1 VSSAVSS
8 PVKYLS
14 SLAQSLSTM
23 MLYPREHPTWGR
35 AVDASYQH
43 LVELQKENPLPQFSF
58 IGTDVIYGQTPMHDM
73 KDWPWAEK
81 LAAVGVQ
88 RLEFGVGVDREE
100 YEEFLADVL
109 KRIVQSG
116 AEGAVKDRSSHTSKR
131 HSIKFGAV
139 MVRDEDE
146 YEGEGG
152 DGDAGEG
159 EGEGEGGEGGAGGEG
174 GVANGAPRGAGT
186 SASRTP
192 GTSGGV
198 AGNGGG
204 AGNDSGAGGG
214 RGRGRGRG
222 RGGSGSGG
230 SGPHRPANDVG
241 LPFGLDEE
249 AGAVTWMYEQVTS
262 ADKVPLVEADAVV
275 RSLTV
280 AMKGSSAM
288 IIPLLRLKA
297 SDPYNAIHS
306 INVAVLTMALAEF
319 LGLGSR
325 DVHEFGMA
333 ALLHDLGMARIPR
346 DLLLKPIELTVEER
360 TVIERHTTEGARI
373 ILSSDRRQELAACVA
388 YEHHL
393 RPDGSGYPNRLF
405 RRPTHYASKLVRVCS
420 VYNALRIER
429 AHRQPYPPG
438 RALVFI
444 DERAGREFETEIAT
458 SFTQMMRRLEPQI
471 TEVDRDMRIK
481 TPTAQH
487 VAIPDEAIHH

>member
-1 VSSAVSS
+1 VSSTASG
-8 PVKYLS
+8 PVKFLS

-35 AVDASYQH
+35 AVDASFQH

-58 IGTDVIYGQTPMHDM
+58 IGTDVIYGQAPMHDM

-81 LAAVGVQ
+81 LAVVGVQ

-100 YEEFLADVL
+100 YEEFLAEVL
-109 KRIVQSG
+109 SRIVQSG
-116 AEGAVKDRSSHTSKR
+116 AEGTVRDRSSHTTKR

-139 MVRDEDE
+139 IVRDEE
-146 YEGEGG
+146 EEEEG
-152 DGDAGEG
+152 DGDGD
-159 EGEGEGGEGGAGGEG
+159 GGAGF
-174 GVANGAPRGAGT
+174 ASGAPRAART
-186 SASRTP
+186 IRTP
-192 GTSGGV
+192 GAGGGA

-204 AGNDSGAGGG
+204 GSGG
-214 RGRGRGRG
+214 RGRGRS
-222 RGGSGSGG
+222 RGGSGAGT
-230 SGPHRPANDVG
+230 PTDEVA

-444 DERAGREFETEIAT
+444 DERAGREFETDIAT

-471 TEVDRDMRIK
+471 TEVDRDTRIK

-487 VAIPDEAIHH
+487 IAIPDEAIHH

>member
-1 VSSAVSS
+1 VSSAASS

-81 LAAVGVQ
+81 LAGVGVQ

-116 AEGAVKDRSSHTSKR
+116 AEGTVKDRSSHTSKR

-139 MVRDEDE
+139 IVRDEEE
-146 YEGEGG
+146 YDGEDGYGG
-152 DGDAGEG
+152 DGRAGG
-159 EGEGEGGEGGAGGEG
+159 YGGGGEAGGM
-174 GVANGAPRGAGT
+174 ANGAPRADGT

-192 GTSGGV
+192 GTSDGV

-204 AGNDSGAGGG
+204 GAGAG

-222 RGGSGSGG
+222 RGGSGGGGG
-230 SGPHRPANDVG
+230 SGPHTPADEVA

-249 AGAVTWMYEQVTS
+249 AGAVTWMYEQVS
-262 ADKVPLVEADAVV
+262 GADKVPLVEADAVV

-360 TVIERHTTEGARI
+360 TVIERHTMEGARI

-444 DERAGREFETEIAT
+444 DERAGREFETDIAA

-471 TEVDRDMRIK
+471 TEVDRDTRIK

-487 VAIPDEAIHH
+487 IAIPDEAIHH

>member
-1 VSSAVSS
+1 MSSTASG
-8 PVKYLS
+8 PVKFLS

-35 AVDASYQH
+35 AVDASFQH

-58 IGTDVIYGQTPMHDM
+58 IGTDVIYGQAPMHDM

-81 LAAVGVQ
+81 LAVVGVQ

-100 YEEFLADVL
+100 YEEFLAEVL
-109 KRIVQSG
+109 SRIVQSG
-116 AEGAVKDRSSHTSKR
+116 AEGTVRDRSSHTTKR

-139 MVRDEDE
+139 IVRDEE
-146 YEGEGG
+146 EEEEG
-152 DGDAGEG
+152 DGDGD
-159 EGEGEGGEGGAGGEG
+159 GGAGF
-174 GVANGAPRGAGT
+174 ASGAPRGAG
-186 SASRTP
+186 AIRTP
-192 GTSGGV
+192 GAGGGA

-204 AGNDSGAGGG
+204 GSGG
-214 RGRGRGRG
+214 RGRGRS
-222 RGGSGSGG
+222 RGGSGAGT
-230 SGPHRPANDVG
+230 PTDEVA

-444 DERAGREFETEIAT
+444 DERAGREFETDIAT

-471 TEVDRDMRIK
+471 TEVDRDTRIK

-487 VAIPDEAIHH
+487 IAIPDEAIHH

>member
-1 VSSAVSS
+1 VSSALSA
-8 PVKYLS
+8 PVKFLS

-23 MLYPREHPTWGR
+23 MLYPREHPTWAR

-43 LVELQKENPLPQFSF
+43 LAELQQENPLPQFSF
-58 IGTDVIYGQTPMHDM
+58 IGTDVIYGQAPMHDM

-81 LAAVGVQ
+81 LAGVGVQ
-88 RLEFGVGVDREE
+88 RLEFGVGVERDE

-109 KRIVQSG
+109 TRIVQSG
-116 AEGAVKDRSSHTSKR
+116 AAGTVANRSSHTSRR

-139 MVRDEDE
+139 TLREEDE
-146 YEGEGG
+146 YEGEDG
-152 DGDAGEG
+152 DGDGAEG
-159 EGEGEGGEGGAGGEG
+159 GGEGGATGGAGASGEG
-174 GVANGAPRGAGT
+174 G
-186 SASRTP
+186 S
-192 GTSGGV
+192 
-198 AGNGGG
+198 
-204 AGNDSGAGGG
+204 GNDGP
-214 RGRGRGRG
+214 
-222 RGGSGSGG
+222 GGSGSGG
-230 SGPHRPANDVG
+230 ESDAGRGRRRRRRGNGARTPTAALA
-241 LPFGLDEE
+241 LPFGLEEE
-249 AGAVTWMYEQVTS
+249 AGAVTWMYEQVAT
-262 ADKVPLVEADAVV
+262 ADAVPLVEADAVV

-280 AMKGSSAM
+280 AMKGSSSM

-333 ALLHDLGMARIPR
+333 ALLHDLGMARVPR
-346 DLLLKPIELTVEER
+346 ELLLKPIELTVEER

-393 RPDGSGYPNRLF
+393 RPDGSGYPHRLF

-444 DERAGREFETEIAT
+444 DERAGREFETDIAT
-458 SFTQMMRRLEPQI
+458 SFTQMMRRLEPHI
-471 TEVDRDMRIK
+471 TEVDRDTRLK
-481 TPTAQH
+481 TPTAQMI
-487 VAIPDEAIHH
+487 AIPDDAIHH

>member
-1 VSSAVSS
+1 
-8 PVKYLS
+8 
-14 SLAQSLSTM
+14 
-23 MLYPREHPTWGR
+23 
-35 AVDASYQH
+35 
-43 LVELQKENPLPQFSF
+43 
-58 IGTDVIYGQTPMHDM
+58 
-73 KDWPWAEK
+73 
-81 LAAVGVQ
+81 
-88 RLEFGVGVDREE
+88 
-100 YEEFLADVL
+100 
-109 KRIVQSG
+109 
-116 AEGAVKDRSSHTSKR
+116 
-131 HSIKFGAV
+131 
-139 MVRDEDE
+139 
-146 YEGEGG
+146 
-152 DGDAGEG
+152 
-159 EGEGEGGEGGAGGEG
+159 
-174 GVANGAPRGAGT
+174 
-186 SASRTP
+186 
-192 GTSGGV
+192 
-198 AGNGGG
+198 
-204 AGNDSGAGGG
+204 
-214 RGRGRGRG
+214 
-222 RGGSGSGG
+222 
-230 SGPHRPANDVG
+230 
-241 LPFGLDEE
+241 LDEE
-249 AGAVTWMYEQVTS
+249 AGAVTWMYEQVS
-262 ADKVPLVEADAVV
+262 GADKVPLVEADAVV

-360 TVIERHTTEGARI
+360 TVIERHTMEGARI

-444 DERAGREFETEIAT
+444 DERAGREFETDIAT

-471 TEVDRDMRIK
+471 TEVDRDTRIK

-487 VAIPDEAIHH
+487 IAIPDEAIHH

>member
-1 VSSAVSS
+1 MSSTASG
-8 PVKYLS
+8 PVKFLS

-35 AVDASYQH
+35 AVDASFQH

-58 IGTDVIYGQTPMHDM
+58 IGTDVIYGQAPMHDM

-81 LAAVGVQ
+81 LAVVGVQ

-100 YEEFLADVL
+100 YEEFLAEVL
-109 KRIVQSG
+109 SRIVQSG
-116 AEGAVKDRSSHTSKR
+116 AEGTVRDRSSHTTKR

-139 MVRDEDE
+139 IVRDEE
-146 YEGEGG
+146 EEEEG
-152 DGDAGEG
+152 DGDGD
-159 EGEGEGGEGGAGGEG
+159 GGAGF
-174 GVANGAPRGAGT
+174 ASGALRAART
-186 SASRTP
+186 IRTP
-192 GTSGGV
+192 GAGGGA

-204 AGNDSGAGGG
+204 GSGG
-214 RGRGRGRG
+214 RGRGRS
-222 RGGSGSGG
+222 RGGSGTRT
-230 SGPHRPANDVG
+230 PTDEVA

-444 DERAGREFETEIAT
+444 DERAGREFETDIAT

-471 TEVDRDMRIK
+471 TEVDRDTRIK
-481 TPTAQH
+481 TPPAQH
-487 VAIPDEAIHH
+487 IAIPDEAIHH

>member
-1 VSSAVSS
+1 MSSTASG
-8 PVKYLS
+8 PVKFLS

-35 AVDASYQH
+35 AVDASFQH

-58 IGTDVIYGQTPMHDM
+58 IGTDVIYGQAPMHDM

-81 LAAVGVQ
+81 LAVVGVQ

-100 YEEFLADVL
+100 YEEFLAEVL
-109 KRIVQSG
+109 SRIVQSG
-116 AEGAVKDRSSHTSKR
+116 AEGTVRDRSSHTTKR

-139 MVRDEDE
+139 IVRDEE
-146 YEGEGG
+146 EEEEG
-152 DGDAGEG
+152 DGDGD
-159 EGEGEGGEGGAGGEG
+159 GGAGF
-174 GVANGAPRGAGT
+174 ASGALRAART
-186 SASRTP
+186 IRTP
-192 GTSGGV
+192 GAGGGA

-204 AGNDSGAGGG
+204 GSGG
-214 RGRGRGRG
+214 RGRGRS
-222 RGGSGSGG
+222 RGGSGTRT
-230 SGPHRPANDVG
+230 PTDEVA

-444 DERAGREFETEIAT
+444 DERAGREFETDIAT

-471 TEVDRDMRIK
+471 TEVDRDTRIK

-487 VAIPDEAIHH
+487 IAIPDEAIHH

>member
-1 VSSAVSS
+1 MSSTLST
-8 PVKYLS
+8 PVKFLS

-35 AVDASYQH
+35 AVDGSFAH
-43 LVELQKENPLPQFSF
+43 LIELQKENPNPQFSF

-81 LAAVGVQ
+81 LAGVGVQ
-88 RLEFGVGVDREE
+88 RLEFTGVVMREE

-109 KRIVQSG
+109 TRIVQSG
-116 AEGAVKDRSSHTSKR
+116 AGGGVASRAAHTSR
-131 HSIKFGAV
+131 LHSIKFGAV
-139 MVRDEDE
+139 MVRDEE
-146 YEGEGG
+146 KWEEGDGGEFQEGG
-152 DGDAGEG
+152 VEG
-159 EGEGEGGEGGAGGEG
+159 GVEGGGGYSYGSSGGSGGGGGGEGG
-174 GVANGAPRGAGT
+174 GT
-186 SASRTP
+186 
-192 GTSGGV
+192 
-198 AGNGGG
+198 
-204 AGNDSGAGGG
+204 G
-214 RGRGRGRG
+214 RGRGRGRHG
-222 RGGSGSGG
+222 TGARTPTG
-230 SGPHRPANDVG
+230 DVG
-241 LPFGLDEE
+241 IPFGLDEE
-249 AGAVTWMYEQVTS
+249 AGAVTWMYEQVAAS
-262 ADKVPLVEADAVV
+262 DAVPLVEADAVV

-280 AMKGSSAM
+280 AMKGSSSM

-346 DLLLKPIELTVEER
+346 ELLLKPIELTVEEH
-360 TVIERHTTEGARI
+360 TVIERHTIEGARI

-429 AHRQPYPPG
+429 AHRAPYPPE
-438 RALVFI
+438 RALIFI
-444 DERAGREFETEIAT
+444 DERAGREFEADIAN
-458 SFTQMMRRLEPQI
+458 SFTSMMRRLDSQI
-471 TEVDRDMRIK
+471 TEIDRDTRIK
-481 TPTAQH
+481 TPTASM
-487 VAIPDEAIHH
+487 VVIPDDAIHH

>member
-1 VSSAVSS
+1 MSSTLSA
-8 PVKYLS
+8 PVKFLS

-35 AVDASYQH
+35 AVDGSFAH
-43 LVELQKENPLPQFSF
+43 LIELQQENPNPQFSF

-81 LAAVGVQ
+81 LAGVGVQ
-88 RLEFGVGVDREE
+88 RLEFTGIVMREE

-109 KRIVQSG
+109 TRIVQSG
-116 AEGAVKDRSSHTSKR
+116 AGGGVASRSSHTSR
-131 HSIKFGAV
+131 LHSIKFGAV
-139 MVRDEDE
+139 MVRDEE
-146 YEGEGG
+146 EWEEGDGGEFQEGGVEGGVEGGSYGG
-152 DGDAGEG
+152 DGAG
-159 EGEGEGGEGGAGGEG
+159 
-174 GVANGAPRGAGT
+174 
-186 SASRTP
+186 S
-192 GTSGGV
+192 SGG
-198 AGNGGG
+198 GGG
-204 AGNDSGAGGG
+204 GGGRGGGGGSGSGSGGGGTGGGGTGTG
-214 RGRGRGRG
+214 RGRGRGR
-222 RGGSGSGG
+222 RGTGTRTPTGDFGI
-230 SGPHRPANDVG
+230 
-241 LPFGLDEE
+241 PFGLDEE
-249 AGAVTWMYEQVTS
+249 AGAVTWMYEQVAGS
-262 ADKVPLVEADAVV
+262 DAVPLVEADAVV

-280 AMKGSSAM
+280 AMKGSSSM

-346 DLLLKPIELTVEER
+346 ELLLKPIELTVEER
-360 TVIERHTTEGARI
+360 TIIERHTIEGARI

-393 RPDGSGYPNRLF
+393 RPDGTGYPNRLF

-429 AHRQPYPPG
+429 AHRAPYPPE
-438 RALVFI
+438 RALEFI
-444 DERAGREFETEIAT
+444 DERAGREFEADIAT
-458 SFTQMMRRLEPQI
+458 SFTSMMRRLDSQI
-471 TEVDRDMRIK
+471 TEIDRDTRIK
-481 TPTAQH
+481 TPTASM
-487 VAIPDEAIHH
+487 VVIPDDAIHH

>member
-1 VSSAVSS
+1 MSSVVSS

-58 IGTDVIYGQTPMHDM
+58 IGTDVIYGQAPMHDM

-81 LAAVGVQ
+81 LAGVGVQ

-109 KRIVQSG
+109 SRIVQSG
-116 AEGAVKDRSSHTSKR
+116 AEGTVKDRSSHTSKR

-146 YEGEGG
+146 GEGEGG
-152 DGDAGEG
+152 DGED
-159 EGEGEGGEGGAGGEG
+159 GAGSTASG
-174 GVANGAPRGAGT
+174 NPRGAG
-186 SASRTP
+186 APRTP
-192 GTSGGV
+192 GSSGGV

-204 AGNDSGAGGG
+204 SAGGPG
-214 RGRGRGRG
+214 RGRGRS
-222 RGGSGSGG
+222 RGGSGGK
-230 SGPHRPANDVG
+230 GPRTPTDEVA

-249 AGAVTWMYEQVTS
+249 AGAVTWMYEQVTT

-319 LGLGSR
+319 LGVGSR

-393 RPDGSGYPNRLF
+393 RPDGSGYPARLF

-444 DERAGREFETEIAT
+444 DERAGREFETDIAT

-471 TEVDRDMRIK
+471 TEIDRDTRIK

-487 VAIPDEAIHH
+487 IAIPDEAIHH

>member
-1 VSSAVSS
+1 MSSVVSS

-58 IGTDVIYGQTPMHDM
+58 IGTDVIYGQAPMHDM

-81 LAAVGVQ
+81 LAGVGVQ

-109 KRIVQSG
+109 SRIVQSG
-116 AEGAVKDRSSHTSKR
+116 AEGTVKDRSSHTSKR

-146 YEGEGG
+146 GEGEGG
-152 DGDAGEG
+152 DGED
-159 EGEGEGGEGGAGGEG
+159 GAGSTASG
-174 GVANGAPRGAGT
+174 NPRGAG
-186 SASRTP
+186 APRTP
-192 GTSGGV
+192 GSSGGV

-204 AGNDSGAGGG
+204 SAGGPG
-214 RGRGRGRG
+214 RGRGRS
-222 RGGSGSGG
+222 RGGSGGK
-230 SGPHRPANDVG
+230 GPRTPTDEVA

-249 AGAVTWMYEQVTS
+249 AGAVTWMYEQVTT

-319 LGLGSR
+319 LGVGSR

-393 RPDGSGYPNRLF
+393 RPDGTGYPNRLF

-471 TEVDRDMRIK
+471 TEIDRDTRIK
-481 TPTAQH
+481 TPTAQM

>member
-1 VSSAVSS
+1 MSTPGVAS
-8 PVKYLS
+8 PVKFLS

-23 MLYPREHPTWGR
+23 MLYPREHPTWAR
-35 AVDASYQH
+35 AVDASFQH
-43 LVELQKENPLPQFSF
+43 LLELQKENSLPQFSF
-58 IGTDVIYGQTPMHDM
+58 IGTDVIYGQAPMHDM

-81 LAAVGVQ
+81 LAGVGVQ
-88 RLEFGVGVDREE
+88 RLEFTAGVDREE

-109 KRIVQSG
+109 TRIVQSG
-116 AEGAVKDRSSHTSKR
+116 AGGAVANRSAHTSKR

-139 MVRDEDE
+139 MVREEEDE
-146 YEGEGG
+146 YDGEEGDGGNGGEYAEGG
-152 DGDAGEG
+152 V
-159 EGEGEGGEGGAGGEG
+159 EG
-174 GVANGAPRGAGT
+174 GVAGGG
-186 SASRTP
+186 
-192 GTSGGV
+192 GGGSGG
-198 AGNGGG
+198 GPGGG
-204 AGNDSGAGGG
+204 GPGGGGGGGGTGTG
-214 RGRGRGRG
+214 RGRGRRG
-222 RGGSGSGG
+222 RGGSAARTPTG
-230 SGPHRPANDVG
+230 DFG

-249 AGAVTWMYEQVTS
+249 AGAVTWMYEQVAAS
-262 ADKVPLVEADAVV
+262 DAVPLVEADAVV

-280 AMKGSSAM
+280 AMKGSSSM

-306 INVAVLTMALAEF
+306 INVAVLTMALAEY

-333 ALLHDLGMARIPR
+333 ALLHDLGMARVPR
-346 DLLLKPIELTVEER
+346 ELLLKPIELTVEER
-360 TVIERHTTEGARI
+360 TIIERHTTEGARI

-393 RPDGSGYPNRLF
+393 RPDGSGYPHRLF

-444 DERAGREFETEIAT
+444 DERAGREFETDIAT
-458 SFTQMMRRLEPQI
+458 SFTGMMRRLDSQI
-471 TEVDRDMRIK
+471 TEVDRDTRLK
-481 TPTAQH
+481 TPTAQM
-487 VAIPDEAIHH
+487 VAIPDDAIHH

>member
-1 VSSAVSS
+1 VSSAASS
-8 PVKYLS
+8 PVKFLS

-35 AVDASYQH
+35 AVDASFQH
-43 LVELQKENPLPQFSF
+43 LVELQAENPFPQFSF
-58 IGTDVIYGQTPMHDM
+58 IGADVIYGQAPMHDM

-81 LAAVGVQ
+81 LAGVGVQ
-88 RLEFGVGVDREE
+88 RLEFGMGVDREE

-109 KRIVQSG
+109 RRIVQSG
-116 AEGAVKDRSSHTSKR
+116 AEGTVKDRSSHTSKR
-131 HSIKFGAV
+131 HTIKFGAV

-146 YEGEGG
+146 LEEGEGDGG
-152 DGDAGEG
+152 DGGEG
-159 EGEGEGGEGGAGGEG
+159 SIASGEPRAPGLSPNRTPGAGGAGG
-174 GVANGAPRGAGT
+174 N
-186 SASRTP
+186 
-192 GTSGGV
+192 
-198 AGNGGG
+198 
-204 AGNDSGAGGG
+204 GGG
-214 RGRGRGRG
+214 RGRGRR
-222 RGGSGSGG
+222 RGSGG
-230 SGPHRPANDVG
+230 SGPHTPADEVA

-249 AGAVTWMYEQVTS
+249 AGAVTWMYEQVTT

-319 LGLGSR
+319 LGVGSR

-346 DLLLKPIELTVEER
+346 DLLLKPIELTMEER

-393 RPDGSGYPNRLF
+393 RPDGSGYPQRLF

-444 DERAGREFETEIAT
+444 DERAGREFETDIAT

-471 TEVDRDMRIK
+471 TEIDRDTRIK

-487 VAIPDEAIHH
+487 IAIPDEAIHH

>member
-1 VSSAVSS
+1 MSSAVSP
-8 PVKYLS
+8 PVKFLS

-35 AVDASYQH
+35 AVDGSFHY
-43 LVELQKENPLPQFSF
+43 LVELQKENPNPQFSF

-81 LAAVGVQ
+81 LAGVGVQ
-88 RLEFGVGVDREE
+88 RLEFMGEVQRAE
-100 YEEFLADVL
+100 YEDFLADVL
-109 KRIVQSG
+109 TRIVQSG
-116 AEGAVKDRSSHTSKR
+116 AGGGVANRSSHTSKL

-139 MVRDEDE
+139 MVREEDE
-146 YEGEGG
+146 EEWVEG
-152 DGDAGEG
+152 DGDGS
-159 EGEGEGGEGGAGGEG
+159 GGEGAGPSEGGGGGYSYGGQGAGGEG
-174 GVANGAPRGAGT
+174 
-186 SASRTP
+186 
-192 GTSGGV
+192 SGG
-198 AGNGGG
+198 GGG
-204 AGNDSGAGGG
+204 GGGGGSGGGSGGGGGTGTGTG
-214 RGRGRGRG
+214 RGRGRGR
-222 RGGSGSGG
+222 RGSGARTPTGEIG
-230 SGPHRPANDVG
+230 I
-241 LPFGLDEE
+241 PFGLDEE
-249 AGAVTWMYEQVTS
+249 AGAVTWMYEQVAA
-262 ADKVPLVEADAVV
+262 ADAVPLVEADAVV

-306 INVAVLTMALAEF
+306 INVAVLTMALAEQ

-346 DLLLKPIELTVEER
+346 ELLLKPIELTVEER
-360 TVIERHTTEGARI
+360 TVIERHTIEGARI

-393 RPDGSGYPNRLF
+393 RPDGSGYPTRLF

-429 AHRQPYPPG
+429 AHRAPYSPE

-444 DERAGREFETEIAT
+444 DERAGREFEIDIAQA
-458 SFTQMMRRLEPQI
+458 FTAMMRRLASQV
-471 TEVDRDMRIK
+471 TEIDRDARIK
-481 TPTAQH
+481 TPSASM
-487 VAIPDEAIHH
+487 VAIPDDAIHH

>member
-1 VSSAVSS
+1 MSS
-8 PVKYLS
+8 PVKFLS

-43 LVELQKENPLPQFSF
+43 LVELQAENPQPQFSF
-58 IGTDVIYGQTPMHDM
+58 IGADVIYGQAPMHDM

-81 LAAVGVQ
+81 LAGVGVQ
-88 RLEFGVGVDREE
+88 RLEFTAGVDREE
-100 YEEFLADVL
+100 YEEFLANVL
-109 KRIVQSG
+109 ARIVQSG
-116 AEGAVKDRSSHTSKR
+116 AGGAVADRSSHTSR
-131 HSIKFGAV
+131 RNSIKFGAV

-146 YEGEGG
+146 DESEGE
-152 DGDAGEG
+152 EP
-159 EGEGEGGEGGAGGEG
+159 ES
-174 GVANGAPRGAGT
+174 NAGT
-186 SASRTP
+186 SMGRAL
-192 GTSGGV
+192 GTR
-198 AGNGGG
+198 
-204 AGNDSGAGGG
+204 SGAGG

-222 RGGSGSGG
+222 TSGG
-230 SGPHRPANDVG
+230 HTPTGDVA
-241 LPFGLDEE
+241 LPFGLEEE
-249 AGAVTWMYEQVTS
+249 AGAVTWMYEQVAT
-262 ADKVPLVEADAVV
+262 ADAVPLVEADAVV

-319 LGLGSR
+319 VGLGSR

-346 DLLLKPIELTVEER
+346 ELLLKPIELTVEER

-393 RPDGSGYPNRLF
+393 RPDGSGYPQRLF

-458 SFTQMMRRLEPQI
+458 AFTQMMRRLEPQI
-471 TEVDRDMRIK
+471 TEVDRDTRLK

>member
-1 VSSAVSS
+1 VSGGVSS
-8 PVKYLS
+8 PVKFLS

-35 AVDASYQH
+35 AVDGSFQH
-43 LVELQKENPLPQFSF
+43 LVELQAENPDPQFSF

-81 LAAVGVQ
+81 LAGVGVQ
-88 RLEFGVGVDREE
+88 RLEFSAGVSREE

-109 KRIVQSG
+109 TRIVQSG
-116 AEGAVKDRSSHTSKR
+116 AGGGVSNRSAHTSKR
-131 HSIKFGAV
+131 SSIKFGAV
-139 MVRDEDE
+139 MVREEDDEL
-146 YEGEGG
+146 EGFDGEGVEGGVEGGGGGGGGG
-152 DGDAGEG
+152 DG
-159 EGEGEGGEGGAGGEG
+159 AGG
-174 GVANGAPRGAGT
+174 P
-186 SASRTP
+186 
-192 GTSGGV
+192 
-198 AGNGGG
+198 GGG
-204 AGNDSGAGGG
+204 GGGGGSGTGGGTGTGTGSG
-214 RGRGRGRG
+214 RGRGRGRR
-222 RGGSGSGG
+222 RGTGTGTPTGDF
-230 SGPHRPANDVG
+230 A

-249 AGAVTWMYEQVTS
+249 AGAVTWMYEQVATS
-262 ADKVPLVEADAVV
+262 DAVPLVEADAVV

-280 AMKGSSAM
+280 AMKGSSSM

-319 LGLGSR
+319 VGLGSR

-360 TVIERHTTEGARI
+360 TIIERHTIEGARI

-393 RPDGSGYPNRLF
+393 RPDGSGYPHRLF

-444 DERAGREFETEIAT
+444 DERAGREFETDIAT
-458 SFTQMMRRLEPQI
+458 SFTSMMRRLEPHI
-471 TEVDRDMRIK
+471 TEVDRDTRLK
-481 TPTAQH
+481 TPAEPML
-487 VAIPDEAIHH
+487 VIPDEAIHH

>member
-1 VSSAVSS
+1 VSSAASS

-81 LAAVGVQ
+81 LAGVGVQ

-116 AEGAVKDRSSHTSKR
+116 AEGTVKDRSSHTSKR

-139 MVRDEDE
+139 IVRDEEE
-146 YEGEGG
+146 YDGEDGYGG
-152 DGDAGEG
+152 DGRAGG
-159 EGEGEGGEGGAGGEG
+159 YGGGGEAGGM
-174 GVANGAPRGAGT
+174 ANGAPRADGT

-192 GTSGGV
+192 GTSDGV

-204 AGNDSGAGGG
+204 GAGAG

-222 RGGSGSGG
+222 RGGSGGGGG
-230 SGPHRPANDVG
+230 SGPHTPADEVA

-249 AGAVTWMYEQVTS
+249 AGAVTWMYEQVS
-262 ADKVPLVEADAVV
+262 GADKVPLVEADAVV

-288 IIPLLRLKA
+288 ISPLLRLKA

-360 TVIERHTTEGARI
+360 TVIERHTMEGARI

-444 DERAGREFETEIAT
+444 DERAGREFETDIAT

-471 TEVDRDMRIK
+471 TEVDRDTRIK

-487 VAIPDEAIHH
+487 IAIPDEAIHH

>member
-1 VSSAVSS
+1 MSSQ
-8 PVKYLS
+8 VKFLS

-23 MLYPREHPTWGR
+23 MLYPREHPTWAR
-35 AVDASYQH
+35 AVDGSFQH
-43 LVELQKENPLPQFSF
+43 LIELQKENPNPQFSF

-81 LAAVGVQ
+81 LAGVGVQ
-88 RLEFGVGVDREE
+88 RLEFTGVVAREE

-109 KRIVQSG
+109 TRIVQSG
-116 AEGAVKDRSSHTSKR
+116 AGGGVASRSAHTSR
-131 HSIKFGAV
+131 LNSIKFGTV
-139 MVRDEDE
+139 MVRDEE
-146 YEGEGG
+146 EEWEEGEG
-152 DGDAGEG
+152 DGEG
-159 EGEGEGGEGGAGGEG
+159 GGEEGGVEGGGEGGM
-174 GVANGAPRGAGT
+174 
-186 SASRTP
+186 
-192 GTSGGV
+192 SGG
-198 AGNGGG
+198 GGSGGG
-204 AGNDSGAGGG
+204 TG
-214 RGRGRGRG
+214 RGRGRGR
-222 RGGSGSGG
+222 RGSGARTPTGDFG
-230 SGPHRPANDVG
+230 I
-241 LPFGLDEE
+241 PFGLDEE
-249 AGAVTWMYEQVTS
+249 AGAVTWMYEQVAAS
-262 ADKVPLVEADAVV
+262 DAVPLVEADAVV

-280 AMKGSSAM
+280 AMKGSSSM

-319 LGLGSR
+319 LGLGNR

-346 DLLLKPIELTVEER
+346 ELLLKPIELTVEER

-393 RPDGSGYPNRLF
+393 RPDGSGYPQRLF

-444 DERAGREFETEIAT
+444 DERAGREFETDIAT
-458 SFTQMMRRLEPQI
+458 SFTTMMRRLEPQI
-471 TEVDRDMRIK
+471 TEVDRDTRIR
-481 TPTAQH
+481 TPAASM
-487 VAIPDEAIHH
+487 VSIPDDAIHH

>member
-1 VSSAVSS
+1 MSSA
-8 PVKYLS
+8 VKYLS

-35 AVDASYQH
+35 AVDASFLH
-43 LVELQKENPLPQFSF
+43 LDELQKENPNPQFSF
-58 IGTDVIYGQTPMHDM
+58 IGTDVIYGQAPMHDM

-81 LAAVGVQ
+81 LAGVGVQ
-88 RLEFGVGVDREE
+88 RLEFAPGVTREE

-109 KRIVQSG
+109 TRIVQIG
-116 AEGAVKDRSSHTSKR
+116 AGGGVTSR
-131 HSIKFGAV
+131 APHASRRQSIKFGAV
-139 MVRDEDE
+139 TVREE
-146 YEGEGG
+146 EEGEAGEEGEG
-152 DGDAGEG
+152 GEG
-159 EGEGEGGEGGAGGEG
+159 EGEGDGGGDGGDEGEGDGSGGGGGGSGAGRG
-174 GVANGAPRGAGT
+174 GRRG
-186 SASRTP
+186 R
-192 GTSGGV
+192 GTSGGSR
-198 AGNGGG
+198 ATTGE
-204 AGNDSGAGGG
+204 
-214 RGRGRGRG
+214 
-222 RGGSGSGG
+222 
-230 SGPHRPANDVG
+230 HG

-249 AGAVTWMYEQVTS
+249 AGAVGWMYDEVATK
-262 ADKVPLVEADAVV
+262 DVVPLIEADAVV

-306 INVAVLTMALAEF
+306 INVAVLTMALAEY

-346 DLLLKPIELTVEER
+346 ELLLKPIELTVEER
-360 TVIERHTTEGARI
+360 TVIERHTIEGARI

-393 RPDGSGYPNRLF
+393 RPDGTGYPQRLF

-438 RALVFI
+438 RALLFI
-444 DERAGREFETEIAT
+444 DERAGREFEADIAT
-458 SFTQMMRRLEPQI
+458 AFTAMMRRLEPQI
-471 TEVDRDMRIK
+471 TEVDRDTRIR
-481 TPTAQH
+481 TP
-487 VAIPDEAIHH
+487 VAGIAVIPDSAIHH

>member
-1 VSSAVSS
+1 VSSAASS

-81 LAAVGVQ
+81 LAGVGVQ

-116 AEGAVKDRSSHTSKR
+116 AEGTVKDRSSHTSKR

-139 MVRDEDE
+139 IVRDEEE
-146 YEGEGG
+146 YDGEDGYGG
-152 DGDAGEG
+152 DGRAGG
-159 EGEGEGGEGGAGGEG
+159 YGGGGEAGGM
-174 GVANGAPRGAGT
+174 ANGAPRADGT

-192 GTSGGV
+192 GTSDGV

-204 AGNDSGAGGG
+204 GAGAG

-222 RGGSGSGG
+222 RGGSGGGGGGG
-230 SGPHRPANDVG
+230 SGPHTPADEVA

-249 AGAVTWMYEQVTS
+249 AGAVTWMYEQVS
-262 ADKVPLVEADAVV
+262 GADKVPLVEADAVV

-360 TVIERHTTEGARI
+360 TVIERHTLEGARI
-373 ILSSDRRQELAACVA
+373 ILSCDRRQELAACVA

-444 DERAGREFETEIAT
+444 DERAGREFETDIAT

-471 TEVDRDMRIK
+471 TEVDRDTRIK

-487 VAIPDEAIHH
+487 IAIPDEAIHH

>member
-1 VSSAVSS
+1 MSS

-116 AEGAVKDRSSHTSKR
+116 AEGTVKDRSSHTSKR

-152 DGDAGEG
+152 DGDGDG
-159 EGEGEGGEGGAGGEG
+159 GEGGEGGAGGEA

-192 GTSGGV
+192 GASGGA

-204 AGNDSGAGGG
+204 SGGG

-222 RGGSGSGG
+222 RGGSGGSGG
-230 SGPHRPANDVG
+230 SGSHTPANDAG

-360 TVIERHTTEGARI
+360 R
-373 ILSSDRRQELAACVA
+373 
-388 YEHHL
+388 
-393 RPDGSGYPNRLF
+393 
-405 RRPTHYASKLVRVCS
+405 
-420 VYNALRIER
+420 
-429 AHRQPYPPG
+429 
-438 RALVFI
+438 
-444 DERAGREFETEIAT
+444 
-458 SFTQMMRRLEPQI
+458 
-471 TEVDRDMRIK
+471 
-481 TPTAQH
+481 
-487 VAIPDEAIHH
+487 

>member
-1 VSSAVSS
+1 MSSTASG
-8 PVKYLS
+8 PVKFLS

-35 AVDASYQH
+35 AVDASFQH

-58 IGTDVIYGQTPMHDM
+58 IGTDVIYGQAPMHDM

-81 LAAVGVQ
+81 LAVVGVQ

-100 YEEFLADVL
+100 YEEFLAEVL
-109 KRIVQSG
+109 SRIVQSG
-116 AEGAVKDRSSHTSKR
+116 AEGTVRDRSSHTTKR

-139 MVRDEDE
+139 IVRDEE
-146 YEGEGG
+146 EEEEG
-152 DGDAGEG
+152 DGDGD
-159 EGEGEGGEGGAGGEG
+159 GGAGF
-174 GVANGAPRGAGT
+174 ASGALRAART
-186 SASRTP
+186 IRTP
-192 GTSGGV
+192 GAGGGA

-204 AGNDSGAGGG
+204 GSGG
-214 RGRGRGRG
+214 RGRGRS
-222 RGGSGSGG
+222 RGGSGAGT
-230 SGPHRPANDVG
+230 PTDEVA

-444 DERAGREFETEIAT
+444 DERAGREFETDIAT

-471 TEVDRDMRIK
+471 TEVDRDTRIK

-487 VAIPDEAIHH
+487 IAIPDEAIHH